1 MAAADDFG
9 CGLFGLGDLGEN
21 AEAQAA
27 FTLNMPQIL
36 VQATQI
42 VAIAQAG
49 GENLVKGSA
58 VCNARVDV
66 HAAEQTLGMFRSA
79 FVERLGGNAK
89 AAQAFFVGD
98 RGTVFADGDEVV
110 FINVYTKFAAL
121 VFPIQASE
129 LDVGIDNL
137 RDAWRK
143 NGRAQLIVGIHCI
156 DNGVTK

>member
-1 MAAADDFG
+1 
-9 CGLFGLGDLGEN
+9 
-21 AEAQAA
+21 
-27 FTLNMPQIL
+27 
-36 VQATQI
+36 
-42 VAIAQAG
+42 
-49 GENLVKGSA
+49 
-58 VCNARVDV
+58 
-66 HAAEQTLGMFRSA
+66 MFRSA

-137 RDAWRK
+137 RMPGAK
-143 NGRAQLIVGIHCI
+143 MAAPSSLLGSTELTM
-156 DNGVTK
+156 GVTK